1 MSALDNLIQLHE
13 TNERL
18 KEIQDLKGNL
28 PELLNKL
35 KIELEEINTNQNQ
48 NTTELDDLNG
58 AITTHQV
65 TLTESNDKL
74 QKYNDQLFNVTNTKE
89 YEALILE
96 TDQLK
101 GLIENLNQEMSDAN
115 TKISEL
121 EEMIKSNQESIE
133 NLSSEITK
141 NEKELSTEMAHTDKE
156 EQVLLKNINGLNK
169 KVDSN
174 YLSQYTKLFNKYGQG
189 MAHIVRKSC
198 NSCYTQLPAQT
209 LVEIEYDKKIITC
222 PSCSVFLYHKTEQ
235 D

>member
-1 MSALDNLIQLHE
+1 MSSLDSLIQLHE

-18 KEIQDLKGNL
+18 KEIQDLKGHL

-35 KIELEEINTNQNQ
+35 RIELEEINTNQNQ
-48 NTTELDDLNG
+48 QNTELEDLNG
-58 AITTHQV
+58 KVTTHQV

-101 GLIENLNQEMSDAN
+101 ELIANLNQELSDTN

-121 EEMIKSNQESIE
+121 EVMIESNQESIQQI
-133 NLSSEITK
+133 SSEITS
-141 NEKELSTEMAHTDKE
+141 NEKELSVEMAHTDKE
-156 EQVLLKNINGLNK
+156 EQVLLKNINSLNK

-174 YLSQYTKLFNKYGQG
+174 FLDQYNKLFNKYGQG

-235 D
+235 N

>member
-1 MSALDNLIQLHE
+1 MPSVDSLIQLHE
-13 TNERL
+13 SNERL

-35 KIELEEINTNQNQ
+35 KIELEEINDNQNQ
-48 NTTELDDLNG
+48 HTTELKDLNCQ
-58 AITTHQV
+58 ITTHQT

-121 EEMIKSNQESIE
+121 EEMIKSNQELIE

-169 KVDSN
+169 KVDGN
-174 YLSQYTKLFNKYGQG
+174 YLGQYTKLFNKYGQG

-222 PSCSVFLYHKTEQ
+222 PSCSVFLYHKNEN

>member
-18 KEIQDLKGNL
+18 KEIQELKGNL

-35 KIELEEINTNQNQ
+35 KIELEDINTNQNQ
-48 NTTELDDLNG
+48 NTTELNDLHST
-58 AITTHQV
+58 ITTHQV
-65 TLTESNDKL
+65 TLTDSNDKL
-74 QKYNDQLFNVTNTKE
+74 KKYNDQLFNVTNTKE

-121 EEMIKSNQESIE
+121 EEMIESNQEAIK

-169 KVDSN
+169 KVDGN
-174 YLSQYTKLFNKYGQG
+174 YLGQYTKLFNKYGQG

>member
-18 KEIQDLKGNL
+18 KEIQELKGNL

-35 KIELEEINTNQNQ
+35 KIELEDINTNQNQ
-48 NTTELDDLNG
+48 NTTELNDLHST
-58 AITTHQV
+58 ITTHQV
-65 TLTESNDKL
+65 TLTDSNDKL
-74 QKYNDQLFNVTNTKE
+74 KKYNDQLFNVTNTKE

-101 GLIENLNQEMSDAN
+101 GLISNLNQEMSDAN

-121 EEMIKSNQESIE
+121 EEMIESNQEAIK

-169 KVDSN
+169 KVDGN
-174 YLSQYTKLFNKYGQG
+174 YLGQYTKLFNKYGQG

>member
-35 KIELEEINTNQNQ
+35 KIELEEININQNQ

-174 YLSQYTKLFNKYGQG
+174 YLGQYTKLFNKYGQG

>member
-1 MSALDNLIQLHE
+1 MAALDSLIQLHE

-18 KEIQDLKGNL
+18 KEIQELKGNL

-35 KIELEEINTNQNQ
+35 KIELEAVSTNQ
-48 NTTELDDLNG
+48 THHTIELKGLNG
-58 AITTHQV
+58 AITSHQT
-65 TLTESNDKL
+65 TLTDSNDKL
-74 QKYNDQLFNVTNTKE
+74 EKYNNQLFNVTNTKE

-101 GLIENLNQEMSDAN
+101 ELISNLNEEMSDAN
-115 TKISEL
+115 TKIAEL
-121 EEMIKSNQESIE
+121 ETKIASNQESIE

-141 NEKELSTEMAHTDKE
+141 NEEILSSEMASTDKE
-156 EQVLLKNINGLNK
+156 EQLLLKNRDNFIK

-174 YLSQYTKLFNKYGQG
+174 YLGEYTKLFNKYGQG
-189 MAHIVRKSC
+189 MASIVRQSC

-235 D
+235 N

>member
-18 KEIQDLKGNL
+18 KEIQELKGNL

-35 KIELEEINTNQNQ
+35 KIELEEINTNQNE
-48 NTTELDDLNG
+48 NTKELDGLNG
-58 AITTHQV
+58 TITTHQV

-74 QKYNDQLFNVTNTKE
+74 KKYNDQLFNVTNTKE

-121 EEMIKSNQESIE
+121 EEIIKSNQELIE

-169 KVDSN
+169 KVDGN
-174 YLSQYTKLFNKYGQG
+174 YLGQYTKLFNKYGQG

-222 PSCSVFLYHKTEQ
+222 PSCSVFLYHRTEQ

>member
-35 KIELEEINTNQNQ
+35 KIELEEINNNQNQ
-48 NTTELDDLNG
+48 NTTELDDLNST
-58 AITTHQV
+58 ITTHQV

-74 QKYNDQLFNVTNTKE
+74 KKYNDQLFNVTNTKE

-121 EEMIKSNQESIE
+121 EGMIESNQEALK
-133 NLSSEITK
+133 NLASEITK

-156 EQVLLKNINGLNK
+156 EQLLLKNINGLNK

-174 YLSQYTKLFNKYGQG
+174 YLGQYTKLFNKYGQG

-235 D
+235 N

>member
-1 MSALDNLIQLHE
+1 MSSLDNLIQLHE

-35 KIELEEINTNQNQ
+35 KIELESINDNQNQ
-48 NTTELDDLNG
+48 HNLELENLNSQ
-58 AITTHQV
+58 ITTHQT

-74 QKYNDQLFNVTNTKE
+74 NKYNDQLFNVTNTKE

-101 GLIENLNQEMSDAN
+101 GLIQNLNQEMSDAN

-121 EEMIKSNQESIE
+121 EEMIESNTEAIQ

-141 NEKELSTEMAHTDKE
+141 NEEELSTEMAHTDKE
-156 EQVLLKNINGLNK
+156 EQVLLKNIDILNK
-169 KVDSN
+169 KVEPN
-174 YLSQYTKLFNKYGQG
+174 YLGAYNKLFNKYGQG